1 MSVIYLANVRAA
13 RAARNLAESLSS
25 DPMVRYAARV
35 RAIAAIARREQRWMN
50 PQPAEVIYLDTRI
63 AELRASLRR
72 SNRRRPRLD

>member
-25 DPMVRYAARV
+25 DPAVRRAARV
-35 RAIAAIARREQRWMN
+35 RAIAAINKREQRWKN

-63 AELRASLRR
+63 AELGRASW
-72 SNRRRPRLD
+72 SSGNPKDY